1 MGEMTEWCKDHR
13 IKLTLAQKRAGEFL
27 ESKGEKMFVSFGYDN
42 ALFVALNKYNYNPS
56 PTKDTVNAKVLS
68 ILRERNVWWTPW
80 ALRFA
85 LEKSDI
91 WISDSTVKSRLR
103 DLRLPRYGAWNV
115 EKRRIENSSAYE
127 YRLSR

>member
-1 MGEMTEWCKDHR
+1 MVEMAEWCKDHR

-27 ESKGEKMFVSFGYDN
+27 ESRGNKFLVGFGYGN
-42 ALFVALNKYNYNPS
+42 ALSKAKNEYGFNPV
-56 PTKDTVNAKVLS
+56 PNKDTVNAEVLS
-68 ILRERNVWWTPW
+68 ILRERNVWWSPW

-85 LEKSDI
+85 LERSDI